1 MATTHTTAQEQYTQE
16 HLSLASAHDQ
26 VGKVVAVCCSATS
39 GLPKPIVDEIHLL
52 KEWGVEGDYHA
63 GKKVRHRYL
72 AKKYP
77 SMPNQRQVLLVGAQ
91 TLTELAQD
99 AIALTPGMMGENIT
113 VSGLPLMTLPIG
125 THLLLNEAIL
135 EITEIRT
142 PCKQLNEID
151 TRLLKAVTKKEQG
164 QKVPKAGIMARVLHS
179 GWAHAGD
186 SIVVLAQTT
195 AISE

>member
-1 MATTHTTAQEQYTQE
+1 MVTTDTTTQEQHAQKQDTKE
-16 HLSLASAHDQ
+16 HSPLASAYDQ
-26 VGKVVAVCCSATS
+26 VGLEA
-39 GLPKPIVDEIHLL
+39 
-52 KEWGVEGDYHA
+52 WGVEGDYHA

-77 SMPNQRQVLLVGAQ
+77 SMPNQRQVLLVDAQ
-91 TLTELAQD
+91 TLTELAQE

-125 THLLLNEAIL
+125 THLRLGEAML

-164 QKVPKAGIMARVLHS
+164 KKMPKAGVMARVLHS
-179 GWAHAGD
+179 GWVRAGD
-186 SIVVLAQTT
+186 SIVVLAQSLPT
-195 AISE
+195 SE